1 MGIKLKI
8 ESKEDWLEL
17 YRDLG
22 KVGLMKGVSEKDVDL
37 SEGIFPIE
45 VPLEIGKLVEL
56 LGNPMVKPFR
66 KKIDATLHE
75 NLAKVIG

>member
-22 KVGLMKGVSEKDVDL
+22 KVGLMKGVSDKDINL
-37 SEGIFPIE
+37 SEEIFPIE